1 MVNISDEERQ
11 RRRDNMLKL
20 HEEGR
25 AGGQYGKLGGRPK
38 APRASERIAER
49 VAQKG
54 DDYFERLDEI
64 AMTETGKNA
73 IAALQTLLKIEEQE
87 RKIVVEEEDKIDEL
101 DRTALLALVS
111 EQLRAAQNSGLLE
124 RVINVGNAEV
134 VRDEGLASPGED
146 AITIEETSE
155 PEGSAD

>member
-11 RRRDNMLKL
+11 RRSDNMKRL
-20 HEEGR
+20 HAEGR
-25 AGGQYGKLGGRPK
+25 AGAEFGKLGGRPK

-64 AMTETGKNA
+64 AMTESGKNA

-87 RKIVVEEEDKIDEL
+87 RKIVIEEEDKIDEL

-124 RVINVGNAEV
+124 RVINVGDAEII
-134 VRDEGLASPGED
+134 RDEGLASPSED
-146 AITIEETSE
+146 ALAVEETVQ
-155 PEGSAD
+155 